1 MEVIGG
7 PRVIKVMDNCG
18 EEKGEYLEVREGLL
32 EAGLGD
38 EPVRGLED
46 VAGVEVVVVRVPAP
60 GVSNLKVVQ
69 EALQQGGGDLE
80 PQQTPM
86 GLQDLVTCIHST

>member
-1 MEVIGG
+1 MKVIGG
-7 PRVIKVMDNCG
+7 PGVIVVVDNGG

-60 GVSNLKVVQ
+60 GVPNLKVKQ
-69 EALQQGGGDLE
+69 ETLQQGGGDLVLVE
-80 PQQTPM
+80 AAMQ
-86 GLQDLVTCIHST
+86 LQ